1 MPYHRVGTG
10 SDAVDLYYEV
20 KGALRSALP
29 LLAASMLFASLSDCY
44 SEPSQFVIEPA
55 FKALELLYFLCRPD
69 QVSEG
74 DKDDRPKVVMIM
86 GEPLRLHN
94 SILSTS

>member
-20 KGALRSALP
+20 KGSLRSALP
-29 LLAASMLFASLSDCY
+29 LLAACMLLASLSVY
-44 SEPSQFVIEPA
+44 ILHYFFVNEPA
-55 FKALELLYFLCRPD
+55 FKTLELLFFLCRPD

-74 DKDDRPKVVMIM
+74 EKDDRPKVVMIM
-86 GEPLRLHN
+86 GEPIRLHN
-94 SILSTS
+94 SIMNAS

>member
-20 KGALRSALP
+20 KGALRSALL
-29 LLAASMLFASLSDCY
+29 LLAASVLLASLSVCFFTF
-44 SEPSQFVIEPA
+44 SICHSTRFR
-55 FKALELLYFLCRPD
+55 ALELLFFLCRPD

-74 DKDDRPKVVMIM
+74 EKDDRPKVVMIM
-86 GEPLRLHN
+86 GEPLRQHN
-94 SILSTS
+94 SILSAS